1 MIKFHE
7 LILKK
12 HRFSAIFVTSM
23 SMKKLYCE
31 FLDPLFFHHHNNN
44 HNRQRHMNIPRE
56 LIYIHEPI
64 MNDPYGRLVLV
75 FRRTDIGK
83 DIFVTKVTINEVI
96 YYVSFPVEIQP
107 GTMIS
112 GNTTFHIF
120 NSLPRSFRLAED
132 NFSNSGVIVLQERPD
147 SFLLQNRVLVELIG
161 E

>member
-1 MIKFHE
+1 MFF
-7 LILKK
+7 ILS
-12 HRFSAIFVTSM
+12 FI
-23 SMKKLYCE
+23 
-31 FLDPLFFHHHNNN
+31 HHTDK
-44 HNRQRHMNIPRE
+44 
-56 LIYIHEPI
+56 HEPSLEVI
-64 MNDPYGRLVLV
+64 SISETLVNDPYGRPVLVL
-75 FRRTDIGK
+75 RRTDIGK
-83 DIFVTKVTINEVI
+83 DIFVTKVSINEVT

-147 SFLLQNRVLVELIG
+147 YFLLQNRVLIQLIG